1 MLLLLNAYPP
11 RTAEGPFLVLPKLAL
26 LDKEGALYILP
37 VARRACQLILAHC
50 VNITSTGMQRPLTL
64 TRVNDVLH
72 QPVSPFQTL
81 IFHLE
86 MTPEIPL
93 PDPSLTHGLFHFSE
107 QKIA

>member
-1 MLLLLNAYPP
+1 MLLLLNAYPL
-11 RTAEGPFLVLPKLAL
+11 RTAEGPFLVLSK
-26 LDKEGALYILP
+26 LDKVGALYILP
-37 VARRACQLILAHC
+37 VARRACQLILAHR
-50 VNITSTGMQRPLTL
+50 VNIPSTGMQWPLTL

-86 MTPEIPL
+86 MTLEIPL
-93 PDPSLTHGLFHFSE
+93 PDPCLTHGLFHFSE